1 MESSSIRCAQSELT
15 PSASTAPVEEPSLL
29 MLQPP
34 PPPPPRPQHLV
45 LIGGGHAH
53 VQVVKALRARPAHVH
68 VTLIDVVAAATY
80 SGMVPGCLAGVY
92 TANETLLPLQP
103 LAEWANCTFVQDAVV
118 DIDLEQRFIYLQNA
132 APHGA
137 APIHFDAVSLDIG
150 SVSRGY
156 DTTVGARDHAIP
168 TRPIH
173 ALVAR
178 LNQAR
183 RRRDHNRNHAPKN
196 TERAKATS
204 IDSSSTLTTSP
215 VTATATTTTTTT
227 TTAATTTTATAATP
241 VTTKIVVI
249 GGGVAGMEL
258 AMVVTSRW
266 RQDNEHSTNGN
277 NVECTILDA
286 NPRRDDDN
294 DAPLDAI
301 RSVLASKRIA
311 IRHGCHVVRIDEHVI
326 HCLLTGKEDQDLQE
340 NSNMV
345 TTIPYTH
352 CIWATGAGAHALPKH
367 LIAARHLDG
376 TADGWITVQPTLQS
390 TSHDCVFAAGD
401 CAHMVHHDDIPKAGV
416 YAVRS
421 GPILIE
427 NLTRYLESI
436 QSRSNKP
443 RSENP
448 NGATGEKVNDGRPHP
463 MPPSTPQLIP
473 YVPQDDFLKL
483 LVCGDGTALGFR
495 FGLVLQGKWVF
506 ELKDHIDRSFM
517 KLFDVAS
524 FEPEQGEMTSPGRY
538 DTRQYDSDLALDEVR
553 FSPAA
558 AANLL
563 QRTDDAVDFREA
575 QVILRIMGNDVSF
588 RQAVLKCIQESKIG
602 SAA

>member
-1 MESSSIRCAQSELT
+1 MEESSLLPQQLQSPL
-15 PSASTAPVEEPSLL
+15 
-29 MLQPP
+29 
-34 PPPPPRPQHLV
+34 PRPPQQHLV

-53 VQVVKALRARPAHVH
+53 VQVVKAMRARPSSAAHHNNGWH

-92 TANETLLPLQP
+92 TVDETLLPLQP
-103 LAEWANCTFVQDAVV
+103 LAEWANCTFVQDTVV
-118 DIDLEQRFIYLQNA
+118 DIDLEQRLIYLQNNA
-132 APHGA
+132 RNP
-137 APIHFDAVSLDIG
+137 PIYFDALSLDIG

-156 DTTVGARDHAIP
+156 LSTVGAREHAIP

-183 RRRDHNRNHAPKN
+183 RDH
-196 TERAKATS
+196 
-204 IDSSSTLTTSP
+204 SSTTVSDTTP
-215 VTATATTTTTTT
+215 ATAV
-227 TTAATTTTATAATP
+227 APAT
-241 VTTKIVVI
+241 TTKIVVI

-266 RQDNEHSTNGN
+266 RQDNDNNSSNGN

-286 NPRRDDDN
+286 NPRRDDNGDN
-294 DAPLDAI
+294 DAPLDATSNAI

-311 IRHGCHVVRIDEHVI
+311 IRHGCHVVRIDEHCI
-326 HCLLTGKEDQDLQE
+326 HCRLSGKVDEHEDT
-340 NSNMV
+340 MV

-352 CIWATGAGAHALPKH
+352 CIWATGAGAHALPRH
-367 LIAARHLDG
+367 LIADRHLDG
-376 TADGWITVQPTLQS
+376 TTDGWIAVHPTLQS

-401 CAHMVHHDDIPKAGV
+401 CAHMVHHGDIPKAGV
-416 YAVRS
+416 YAVRA

-427 NLTRYLESI
+427 NLTRYLESL
-436 QSRSNKP
+436 QSSSSNNNSP
-443 RSENP
+443 RTENP
-448 NGATGEKVNDGRPHP
+448 NGATGETIHDGRPHP
-463 MPPSTPQLIP
+463 MPPSAPQLIP

-524 FEPEQGEMTSPGRY
+524 FEPDQGNATSSGRY

-575 QVILRIMGNDVSF
+575 QVILRTMGNDVSY
-588 RQAVLKCIQESKIG
+588 RQAVLKCIHESKIA
-602 SAA
+602 SALQRV